1 MKHSSTRPLFE
12 YWSERR
18 GTRAAPERA
27 DIEPGPIRH
36 ALGDTFILSF
46 NPAVGHPFRLA
57 GTRLCALFC
66 RELKSEPFVDLW
78 ARPVRQSLSEL
89 TELLGTESPGLV
101 ASASGQGP
109 DGSAVELELL
119 LLPLSHRGRMPARFL
134 GVLAPLT
141 VPYWIGVA
149 PLADLRLG
157 ALRHLG
163 PALQTVAAAPYHA
176 PSARWRNGFLVV
188 DGGRSPQ
195 S

>member
-1 MKHSSTRPLFE
+1 MKHSSTRQLFE

-18 GTRAAPERA
+18 GSRVAPERA

-36 ALGDTFILSF
+36 VLGDTFILSF

-66 RELKSEPFVDLW
+66 RELKGEPFIDLW
-78 ARPVRQSLSEL
+78 AHSARQSLREL
-89 TELLGTESPGLV
+89 ANMVGTESAGLV
-101 ASASGQGP
+101 AGATGRSP
-109 DGSAVELELL
+109 NGSTVALELM

-141 VPYWIGVA
+141 VPYWIGVE
-149 PLADLRLG
+149 PLAELCLG
-157 ALRHLG
+157 SLRHLG
-163 PALQTVAAAPYHA
+163 PAQTADGPLYQT
-176 PSARWRNGFLVV
+176 PSSRWRNGLLVV